1 MNKIV
6 LSGRY
11 VRDPEIRWS
20 QGEKPTAVARFTLAV
35 DRKFKRDGEP
45 SADFISC
52 IAFGKTAEVIE
63 KHCFKGTKVIV
74 EGRWQTGSY
83 TNKDGNKVYTND
95 CLAESIEFCESK
107 NANGGNQAPVQ
118 QKPADDSFMN
128 VPDIG
133 SDELPFH

>member
-1 MNKIV
+1 MQKFIA
-6 LSGRY
+6 SGRFTK
-11 VRDPEIRWS
+11 DPEIRYS
-20 QGEKPTAVARFTLAV
+20 QGEKATAIAKFTLAV
-35 DRKFKRDGEP
+35 ERRFKKDGEP

-83 TNKDGNKVYTND
+83 TNKEGQKVYTND
-95 CLAESIEFCESK
+95 CMVESLEFCESK
-107 NANGGNQAPVQ
+107 NANGGTPAQ

-128 VPDIG
+128 LPDIG
-133 SDELPFH
+133 ADELPFQ